1 MQQWSGATRRDN
13 YALVVP
19 YDVTTPIFEG
29 PFDLLLHLVTKD
41 QVDIYELSI
50 STIVEQY
57 VAELAKLEVLDLEN
71 ATEFLLIAA
80 ILVELK
86 TRRLLPGPDDV
97 DIDEEVAFWEERD
110 MLIARLLECKVFKD
124 AAAVFGDMLEAAGL
138 SHPRRAGLEEQF
150 LGLTPDP
157 LSGTTPERLRD
168 ALLRTL
174 RPKITPKVDLFHITP
189 VKITVAEVVQ
199 RLVEELPAKY
209 PRGVD
214 FRTITVD
221 CDERV
226 EVLVHF
232 LAVLELYKQGWVDLD
247 QPRTFGSLRI
257 MWLGAGEG
265 SELSSSTNIDD
276 LVDIYEG

>member
-1 MQQWSGATRRDN
+1 MSWSEGTGRDN
-13 YALVVP
+13 YACHVP
-19 YDVTTPIFEG
+19 YDVTTPVFNG

-50 STIVEQY
+50 STIVEGY
-57 VAELAKLEVLDLEN
+57 VAELAKLPVLDLEN
-71 ATEFLLIAA
+71 ATEFLLVAA

-124 AAAVFGDMLEAAGL
+124 AAALFGDMLESAAL
-138 SHPRRAGLEEQF
+138 SRPRRSGLEEQF

-157 LSGTTPERLRD
+157 LSGTTPQRLRD
-168 ALLRTL
+168 ALLRSL
-174 RPKITPKVDLFHITP
+174 RPKVVPRVDLFHVTP
-189 VKITVAEVVQ
+189 VKITVSEVVH
-199 RLVEELPAKY
+199 RLVTELPTMY

-214 FRTITVD
+214 FRTIAAHCT
-221 CDERV
+221 ERA

-232 LAVLELYKQGWVDLD
+232 LAVLELFKQGWVDLD

-257 MWLGAGEG
+257 QWIGDTDNVNE
-265 SELSSSTNIDD
+265 STNLDD
-276 LVDIYEG
+276 LVDTYEG